1 MGKRITVRTGGLLI
15 IIFYLLF
22 SPIATQTAD
31 AQFLKKL
38 FKKKAK
44 TEKKASTTADGIDDD
59 AQVAMAD
66 ITTLA
71 DHTNNRNA
79 FMGIPLGIK
88 GDRFEKRLLAMG
100 FVERKHEG
108 KQTAKSYIYE
118 GPVLGARATV
128 TLAVSD
134 QTDRVY
140 AVDVAD
146 ETVYNSE

>member
-66 ITTLA
+66 ITT
-71 DHTNNRNA
+71 
-79 FMGIPLGIK
+79 
-88 GDRFEKRLLAMG
+88 
-100 FVERKHEG
+100 
-108 KQTAKSYIYE
+108 
-118 GPVLGARATV
+118 
-128 TLAVSD
+128 
-134 QTDRVY
+134 
-140 AVDVAD
+140 
-146 ETVYNSE
+146 